1 MHVDNTTVLPLILYG
16 TTGVYI
22 ISGLLSMLTRP
33 NNYDQV
39 GQGGLLG
46 SDEDCTSENNARAR
60 VAQLAADHAERV
72 DDARQMLQARSDR
85 RVRQGLEALDIE
97 AELAKLNFDATAPS
111 KPADVELVEEIR
123 QLVILRNERRLRQQL
138 DALDVDAEIERTLA
152 ELAIPGCADRTSAAR

>member
-1 MHVDNTTVLPLILYG
+1 MLPLVLYG
-16 TTGVYI
+16 TTGVYV

-39 GQGGLLG
+39 GQGDMLG
-46 SDEDCTSENNARAR
+46 SDEDCTSEGTARALS
-60 VAQLAADHAERV
+60 AKIAADHAERV

-85 RVRQGLEALDIE
+85 RVRQGLAPLDIE
-97 AELAKLNFDATAPS
+97 AELARLNFDATAPS

-152 ELAIPGCADRTSAAR
+152 ELAIPGCADRTSSAG

>member
-1 MHVDNTTVLPLILYG
+1 MHVDNSTVLPLVLYG
-16 TTGVYI
+16 TTGIYV

-46 SDEDCTSENNARAR
+46 SDEDCTAENTARAR
-60 VAQLAADHAERV
+60 LDQLAADHAERV
-72 DDARQMLQARSDR
+72 EDARQMLQARNDR
-85 RVRQGLEALDIE
+85 RLRQGLEPLDIE
-97 AELAKLNFDATAPS
+97 AELERLNFDATAPA

-138 DALDVDAEIERTLA
+138 DALDVEAEIERTLA
-152 ELAIPGCADRTSAAR
+152 ELAIPGTDRFSSAR